1 MGQKLCLKVL
11 RKSVLL
17 LQGIVIVNWQ
27 FKDELFQMVG
37 TFFINLKK
45 KSFSQVQFMLFL
57 MLENV
62 FLLLTCLHCFAFFLT
77 VNNKCK

>member
-27 FKDELFQMVG
+27 FKDELFQIVG
-37 TFFINLKK
+37 TFFITLKK
-45 KSFSQVQFMLFL
+45 KIFFSGPIY
-57 MLENV
+57 
-62 FLLLTCLHCFAFFLT
+62 AFF
-77 VNNKCK
+77 NARKCISFINLSTLLCVFSHR